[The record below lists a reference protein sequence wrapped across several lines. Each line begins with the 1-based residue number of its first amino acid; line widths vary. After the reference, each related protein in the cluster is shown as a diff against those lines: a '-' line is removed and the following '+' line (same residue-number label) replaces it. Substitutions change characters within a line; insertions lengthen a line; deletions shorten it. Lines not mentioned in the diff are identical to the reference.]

1 MRAGYLGGV
10 LCRGEEGE
18 QANAIIYMQMRS
30 AINVPAAA
38 RQRQQRGRRCVGV
51 ATMAGT
57 WAVGGFGQIELKC
70 TNRTAQHSIL
80 YSGARERG
88 IGSVWLLA
96 RGEGCW
102 FGGGNSKWKLI
113 RALRRWWPHLFDI
126 CSGGKAAPFLFF
138 LLRTYSIRV
147 CKCERKER
155 EGKEE

>member
-1 MRAGYLGGV
+1 
-10 LCRGEEGE
+10 
-18 QANAIIYMQMRS
+18 MRS

-38 RQRQQRGRRCVGV
+38 RQRQQCGHRCVGV

-96 RGEGCW
+96 RGRGE
-102 FGGGNSKWKLI
+102 FKVETHS
-113 RALRRWWPHLFDI
+113 RAKKVVAT
-126 CSGGKAAPFLFF
+126 S
-138 LLRTYSIRV
+138 V
-147 CKCERKER
+147 
-155 EGKEE
+155 